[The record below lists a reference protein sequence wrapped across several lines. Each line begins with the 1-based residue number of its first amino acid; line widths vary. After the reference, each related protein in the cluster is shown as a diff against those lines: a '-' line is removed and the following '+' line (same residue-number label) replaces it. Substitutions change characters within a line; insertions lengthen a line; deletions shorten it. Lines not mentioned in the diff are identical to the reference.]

1 MNARSSRAPASRIGL
16 GVLAFGLLAATAT
29 VAPLSAQGAP
39 SFYEP
44 GISPDGSEIAFVS
57 GGDIW
62 TVPADGGAARLL
74 VAHSAHESR
83 PLYSP
88 DGRYLAFNSNRN
100 GGLDVYLMD
109 LSSGQVRRLTHES
122 GSEQLTGWSG
132 DGAWVY
138 FTSSAEDIS
147 GSQDVYRVRTTGG
160 TPMAVA
166 ADRYESEYFAAPSP
180 RGRTGGHRHP
190 GPHAGEPVV
199 AKRTRPHRRVGD
211 LGPG

>member
-1 MNARSSRAPASRIGL
+1 MNTRLTAARASVRPSRLGLRAVAS
-16 GVLAFGLLAATAT
+16 ALLAAAAS

-62 TVPADGGAARLL
+62 TVPAAGGAARLL

-100 GGLDVYLMD
+100 GGEDVFLMN
-109 LSSGQVRRLTHES
+109 LSSGQVTRLTYES
-122 GSEQLTGWSG
+122 GSEELGGWSG

-138 FTSSAEDIS
+138 FTSSA
-147 GSQDVYRVRTTGG
+147 QDVSGAHDV
-160 TPMAVA
+160 
-166 ADRYESEYFAAPSP
+166 F
-180 RGRTGGHRHP
+180 
-190 GPHAGEPVV
+190 
-199 AKRTRPHRRVGD
+199 
-211 LGPG
+211 